1 MNNCDIL
8 LFVNDLNFYR
18 SHRSKLFTHLS
29 STKNI
34 IVVTENPSN
43 IDKSDLEGAN
53 LKIDLI
59 KFNRSSINPIKNLLY
74 LITLFKKVR
83 KYHPKKIIFV
93 SNKLIFLGALINLF
107 SRKKT
112 AKYFFFFS
120 GLGYLFISNS
130 PIAKFLKYLLLNL
143 IKISSYRKNVEI
155 VVQNND
161 DLLFF
166 ESILNL
172 SHMPIHLIK
181 GNGIQ
186 SQKLLNK
193 EVDNINILFAGR
205 LLKDKGIFEYLDA
218 AQFIKHQ
225 YPSRN
230 INFLL
235 AGDCDFANPNCIS
248 VQELEKIKLDKNI
261 KFFGK
266 LSYANLCKLYAEGH
280 IFVLPSY
287 REGLPRVALEAGS
300 YGMALLLS
308 DVPGCRECV
317 IDDFNGYLFSLTNQE
332 DLIAKIIF
340 LIENPDHLKFM
351 CNNSPPFIDKY
362 FSEQIIF
369 SQFHEVLS

>member
-1 MNNCDIL
+1 
-8 LFVNDLNFYR
+8 
-18 SHRSKLFTHLS
+18 
-29 STKNI
+29 
-34 IVVTENPSN
+34 
-43 IDKSDLEGAN
+43 
-53 LKIDLI
+53 
-59 KFNRSSINPIKNLLY
+59 
-74 LITLFKKVR
+74 
-83 KYHPKKIIFV
+83 
-93 SNKLIFLGALINLF
+93 
-107 SRKKT
+107 
-112 AKYFFFFS
+112 
-120 GLGYLFISNS
+120 
-130 PIAKFLKYLLLNL
+130 
-143 IKISSYRKNVEI
+143 
-155 VVQNND
+155 
-161 DLLFF
+161 
-166 ESILNL
+166 
-172 SHMPIHLIK
+172 
-181 GNGIQ
+181 
-186 SQKLLNK
+186 
-193 EVDNINILFAGR
+193 
-205 LLKDKGIFEYLDA
+205 LDA